1 MRCAV
6 LWWSRGQAGLLLPA
20 YEEPCLVMWQCWPSA
35 AAFSV
40 LLHHLVRPG
49 AVAQLIEDTSTTTQA
64 ISVVFRPSLLQ
75 DDTSTTS
82 TTSTTTFVEETTQ
95 APEVAKTFRLDGVA
109 LAASLGSSL
118 VCSACV
124 VLVIWRVCCAAKSG
138 RGTARQTHTE
148 PPLMSV
154 APTGR
159 SSKGSSVSAQV
170 LPAAAVESPHPK
182 EEDDLQHIAAPEPL
196 GQQAGGEGHQQFSE
210 NPMEDPRIEELN
222 LAIEAQDIERLDLA
236 LTGARQVSTHAFT
249 RLLERLLERG
259 EQLLADLR
267 RKENLEA
274 SMRQAV
280 QRRNKAELEKS
291 LPAARLVHEFPP
303 ELLDRAERVLSDLKA
318 EAAHNA
324 RQGVEMALRA
334 AIIEG
339 DLESLEKL
347 LVEAVESGVGQD
359 VVLAASEHIEKLQAE
374 AAHNARQGVEMAL
387 RAAII
392 EGDLESLEK
401 LLVEAV
407 ESGVGQDVV
416 LAASEH
422 IEKLQAKRDLERAM
436 REAMEA
442 GDLDR
447 LIDLLSR
454 SLEVAVS
461 IDVIEQAEAVIET
474 LKRMREIEADLRAAL
489 MDQDSER
496 IHAQLQAARQA
507 KLSCQLIEEAEEVLE
522 QLLDIQIQVRS
533 AIKAR
538 NLAALQRSLIP
549 IRATGAF
556 ASLLVE
562 ARQAEITLLE
572 EVLEEELRSALDC
585 GSDLVLLCELVIR
598 AEAFQFMRL
607 QSSALRE
614 AAELLSK
621 HFTRRS
627 VEVNWNATSRARP
640 WRAKGIDWEL
650 NPIVQVSVCE
660 GESQGGVH
668 RVHAFLEDLDS
679 QNADALS
686 ADQKYGFAV
695 TSNPSSMSHC
705 TALVPGGPVLAEAE
719 LGDNFIA
726 KSAFDLQCSDK
737 KLFLESGAEAART
750 AYAIASL
757 KDDVQRGG
765 RARFHFWSE
774 VELRVEALPSLGERW
789 EAVQVLD
796 AEWQP
801 CEEEP
806 GRPQDNAA
814 AWLASNPV
822 FEISFSHPGRAVLVA
837 VLLPLRECKAKLHIL
852 KLKDGHMHLTPNSF
866 DVIAQGE
873 NSHSACQK
881 EIAVHAEL
889 DEDDAMLGPFFVVPS
904 LDSAS
909 TQAETFQ
916 LQLRGPQMEVAR
928 VSSSSLRDDGLVLE

>member
-303 ELLDRAERVLSDLKA
+303 ELLDRAERVLSDLK
-318 EAAHNA
+318 
-324 RQGVEMALRA
+324 
-334 AIIEG
+334 
-339 DLESLEKL
+339 
-347 LVEAVESGVGQD
+347 
-359 VVLAASEHIEKLQAE
+359 AE